1 MRGRAAART
10 AKPTPSYRGGQTPVQ
25 GRAPTSA
32 GQNANPSGEGP
43 KFLQFCAS
51 AWRRCPTLFVHSKL
65 SAHACAEFCEGKI
78 YDNSVHPVLFSRVD
92 RFGTRVCQICISI
105 CDGVCGRDVKFKK
118 QAQEAEQVGTQS
130 APSRGTQLV
139 TEPKD
144 LFRSVSYR
152 FVMFRAQR
160 KSCWTW
166 SAVVT
171 ERSLRDSCC
180 EF

>member
-1 MRGRAAART
+1 M
-10 AKPTPSYRGGQTPVQ
+10 
-25 GRAPTSA
+25 
-32 GQNANPSGEGP
+32 
-43 KFLQFCAS
+43 FLQSCAPV
-51 AWRRCPTLFVHSKL
+51 WRRCPTLFVHSKL

-78 YDNSVHPVLFSRVD
+78 YDNSVHSVLFSRVD

-139 TEPKD
+139 TEPKG
-144 LFRSVSYR
+144 LFRSESYR

-160 KSCWTW
+160 KSFWAPASARRWNTWTRE
-166 SAVVT
+166 SRMSRPHVRRPVCPGRQSKCAT
-171 ERSLRDSCC
+171 GQS
-180 EF
+180 FTPFGG